1 MKLSNLSLLVTANL
15 LVPTMVYANETQ
27 SENGLD
33 GDQSNEIEHVI
44 VIGQEAEKGITRA
57 FKTPE
62 LLIDVPQSLS
72 VISAERIKEQGFRG
86 IGDLLQYTPG
96 VSVGQGEGQRD
107 QITIRGQ
114 NTQADFFIDGLRDDA
129 EYFRPFYNLERVEV
143 LRGSNALI
151 FGRGGAGGVVNRVT
165 KTPVYDE
172 EFSDLSA
179 GINSF
184 GSGFFTIDNNYAIS
198 EDSGFRVNVFAE
210 SLANHRDFFGG
221 NRSAFNPTFSTELG
235 EDTSLLISFEHVSDD
250 RLVDRGVPSL
260 NGRPLEGFRDTFFGE
275 RDINLAE
282 LEANILKTRI
292 DHDISSQWSV
302 DATVLYADYNKLYQ
316 NLFAVGFDDVAGTVT
331 LDGYSDRRDRTNL
344 ISQVNVVG
352 EFDTG
357 PLAHTLLFG
366 FEYGDQ
372 GTTNTRRDT
381 FFTDSADDRITF
393 AFSDPLAIPAVGF
406 PELNRNRR
414 TQVQFQSLF
423 VQDQVDIGKYIK
435 VIAGARYDRFDID
448 VIDRVEVADGAADGN
463 DGLLGRVDEE
473 ISPRIGLILKPREN
487 ISLYASYSET
497 FLPRSGGQ
505 FLTLSL
511 TNEALAPEVFINREI
526 GFKWD
531 VNNALSLTVS
541 AFELERE
548 NLTTVDPLDAG
559 NTLILAG
566 SETSGIEIQ
575 LNGDI
580 TENWSVNVGYSNLDS
595 EEVGRDPAAGPNR
608 TLAQTPEDMFSL
620 WSRYNINQKLGFGA
634 GLIYQSGQFATISNN
649 VELPSFT
656 RVDAAVFY
664 ALGNNTDIQLNI
676 ENLFDEEYFPAAH
689 NDNNISTGQPINAR
703 VTISK
708 RF

>member
-1 MKLSNLSLLVTANL
+1 MKLSNLSLFITANL
-15 LVPTMVYANETQ
+15 LTPITIYANDAQ
-27 SENGLD
+27 SENDLNS
-33 GDQSNEIEHVI
+33 DQSNEIEHVI
-44 VIGQEAEKGITRA
+44 VTGQKAEKGITRA

-62 LLIDVPQSLS
+62 LLVDVPNSLS
-72 VISAERIKEQGFRG
+72 VVTAERIKEQGFRG
-86 IGDLLQYTPG
+86 IGDLLQHTPG
-96 VSVGQGEGQRD
+96 VSVGQGEGHRD

-151 FGRGGAGGVVNRVT
+151 FGRGGAGGVINRVT

-179 GINSF
+179 SINSF
-184 GSGFFTIDNNYAIS
+184 GSGFVTIDNNYAIS
-198 EDSGFRVNVFAE
+198 ENSGFRVNLFSE
-210 SLANHRDFFGG
+210 SLANHRDFFDG
-221 NRSAFNPTFSTELG
+221 NRYAVNPTFSTELG
-235 EDTSLLISFEHVSDD
+235 HDTSLLVSFEHVADN
-250 RLVDRGVPSL
+250 RVVDRGVPSL

-275 RDINLAE
+275 PDINLAE
-282 LEANILKTRI
+282 LEANIFKTRI
-292 DHDISSQWSV
+292 DHNISSQWSV

-316 NLFAVGFDDVAGTVT
+316 NLFPTGFDDVAGTVT

-344 ISQVNVVG
+344 LSQVNVVG

-372 GTTNTRRDT
+372 ATTNTRRDT
-381 FFTDSADDRITF
+381 FFTDSADDQITF
-393 AFSDPLAIPAVGF
+393 AFSDPLAIPAVSF

-414 TQVQFQSLF
+414 TQVQVQSLF
-423 VQDQVDIGKYIK
+423 VQDQIDVGQYFK
-435 VIAGARYDRFDID
+435 VIGGARFDRFDID
-448 VIDRVEVADGAADGN
+448 VNNRDSAAIADGTA
-463 DGLLGRVDEE
+463 GLRSRVDEE
-473 ISPRIGLILKPREN
+473 VSPRLGLIFKPREN
-487 ISLYASYSET
+487 VSLYASYSET

-505 FLTLSL
+505 FLNLTL
-511 TNEALAPEVFINREI
+511 TNEALEPEVFINKEV

-531 VNNALSLTVS
+531 INNALSLTTAV
-541 AFELERE
+541 FELERE
-548 NLTTVDPLDAG
+548 NLTTVDPLDVG
-559 NTLILAG
+559 NTLVLAG
-566 SETSGIEIQ
+566 SETRGIEIQ
-575 LNGDI
+575 LDGDI

-595 EEVGRDPAAGPNR
+595 EEVGRDSADGPNR

-620 WSRYNINQKLGFGA
+620 WSRYDINQKLGFGA

-689 NDNNISTGQPINAR
+689 SDNNISTGAPINAR
-703 VTISK
+703 ITISK

>member
-1 MKLSNLSLLVTANL
+1 MKLSNLSLLITANL
-15 LVPTMVYANETQ
+15 LVPITAYANDAQ
-27 SENGLD
+27 SENDLKS
-33 GDQSNEIEHVI
+33 DQSNEVEHVI
-44 VIGQEAEKGITRA
+44 VTRQNIEEDVSLSL
-57 FKTPE
+57 KTPE
-62 LLIDVPQSLS
+62 LLVNVPQSLT
-72 VISAERIKEQGFRG
+72 VISAEQIEEQGFRG

-96 VSVGQGEGQRD
+96 VSVGQGEGHRD

-151 FGRGGAGGVVNRVT
+151 FGRGGAGGVINRVT

-179 GINSF
+179 SVNSF
-184 GSGFFTIDNNYAIS
+184 GSGFLTLDNNYAIS
-198 EDSGFRVNVFAE
+198 ENSGFRVNIFAE
-210 SLANHRDFFGG
+210 SLANHRDFFDG
-221 NRSAFNPTFSTELG
+221 NMSAINPTFSTELG
-235 EDTSLLISFEHVSDD
+235 DDTSLLVSFEHVADN
-250 RLVDRGVPSL
+250 RVVDRGVPSL

-275 RDINLAE
+275 PDINLAE
-282 LEANILKTRI
+282 LEANIFKTRI

-316 NLFAVGFDDVAGTVT
+316 NLFPTGFDPVAGTVE
-331 LDGYSDRRDRTNL
+331 LDGYRDRRDRTNL
-344 ISQVNVVG
+344 IAQVNAVG

-366 FEYGDQ
+366 LEYGDQ

-393 AFSDPLAIPAVGF
+393 AFSDPLVVPAVSF

-414 TQVQFQSLF
+414 SEVQFQSLF
-423 VQDQVDIGKYIK
+423 VQDQIDIGQYLK
-435 VIAGARYDRFDID
+435 VIGGARFDRFDID
-448 VIDRVEVADGAADGN
+448 VNNRDSAAIADGT
-463 DGLLGRVDEE
+463 DGLRSRVDEE
-473 ISPRIGLILKPREN
+473 VSPRLGVILKPQDH
-487 ISLYASYSET
+487 ISFYASYSET

-505 FLTLSL
+505 FLNLSL
-511 TNEALAPEVFINREI
+511 TNEALAPEVFINKEV

-531 VNNALSLTVS
+531 INNALSLTTSV
-541 AFELERE
+541 FELELE
-548 NLTTVDPLDAG
+548 NLTTVDPLDPG

-566 SETSGIEIQ
+566 SETSGVEIQ
-575 LNGDI
+575 LNGNI
-580 TENWSVNVGYSNLDS
+580 TENWSVNLGYSRLDS

-620 WSRYNINQKLGFGA
+620 WSRYDINQKIGFGA
-634 GLIYQSGQFATISNN
+634 GLIYQSEQFATISNN

-656 RVDAAVFY
+656 RVDAALFY
-664 ALGNNTDIQLNI
+664 ALDNKTDIQFNI
-676 ENLFDEEYFPAAH
+676 ENLFDREYFPAAH
-689 NDNNISTGQPINAR
+689 NDNNISTGAPINAR
-703 VTISK
+703 LTVRR